1 MKMKTIRKNA
11 ATGKIYAKSIPTA
24 CRPDQQH
31 NNNALAK
38 PMLNSSSNH
47 SIIIQKLGS
56 SRSHKY
62 LKLLKMFLRPR
73 MKNVPKM
80 LHSLEIQK
88 ILKKGCPVECDRE
101 KGHFIS
107 TFFKEKKRD
116 DSFQTILYVKYKHIK
131 MESLSDALNFFHS
144 TCHYCTPKVFH
155 I

>member
-11 ATGKIYAKSIPTA
+11 ATGKIYAKSILTA

-73 MKNVPKM
+73 MKNVPKI

-101 KGHFIS
+101 KRSLHINILQR
-107 TFFKEKKRD
+107 EKKR
-116 DSFQTILYVKYKHIK
+116 
-131 MESLSDALNFFHS
+131 
-144 TCHYCTPKVFH
+144 
-155 I
+155 